1 MGRGVWV
8 LTFVRTTAEIADAAS
23 HSRGTTCPRFVSV
36 PPSWKAEGAGKT
48 GCALHPR
55 SRVHLAQQN
64 AHTSIQV
71 QRRTPGLPCAM
82 VLRLIRGL
90 PGEASSIATIAS
102 QISPQGL
109 TPAFGRRNHTTSPSA
124 SATLVF
130 VTSAA
135 TASHRNVRDDGRRPS
150 G

>member
-1 MGRGVWV
+1 MRS
-8 LTFVRTTAEIADAAS
+8 R
-23 HSRGTTCPRFVSV
+23 SRGADRPRFASNLY
-36 PPSWKAEGAGKT
+36 PLQTEGAGKT

-90 PGEASSIATIAS
+90 PGEASSIATIARENCS
-102 QISPQGL
+102 HELDASLRAP
-109 TPAFGRRNHTTSPSA
+109 NHTTSPSA
-124 SATLVF
+124 WATLVF
-130 VTSAA
+130 ATSAS
-135 TASHRNVRDDGRRPS
+135 TAS
-150 G
+150 